1 MRLLLTHKSA
11 LEYWRLHGKAQDEF
25 SRSRQKSAAPAYYPE
40 FAAICQLA
48 TGGLS
53 LPLDAVVSSRAA
65 RRASAALRSHVFE
78 APLPRGG
85 VVDVGGGLCVSSPEL
100 CFFWMASELSLVK
113 LIELGFEL
121 CGSYSLPGPVP
132 DEEGAY
138 KRPPLTST
146 KKLAAFVAQMEGAHG
161 VRKAT
166 QALRYITDGSASPM
180 ETVLV
185 MLLALP
191 YKLGGYGLYMP
202 ELNARVTPAKTAKK
216 IASKSHYYCDLFWPD
231 VDVAAEYDSDQF
243 HTGADRIASD
253 SKRRNALATM
263 GVLVVTVTNQQI
275 RNTVELEKVAKQLA
289 AGIGKQL
296 RHNEKPGFRDAQIAL
311 RSQLL

>member
-1 MRLLLTHKSA
+1 M
-11 LEYWRLHGKAQDEF
+11 
-25 SRSRQKSAAPAYYPE
+25 
-40 FAAICQLA
+40 
-48 TGGLS
+48 
-53 LPLDAVVSSRAA
+53 PLDATVSSKAA
-65 RRASAALRSHVFE
+65 RRVTSVVRSHVFE
-78 APLPRGG
+78 AALPRGG
-85 VVDVGGGLCVSSPEL
+85 VVYVGGGLCVSSPEL

-121 CGSYSLPGPVP
+121 CGSYSLPGPAP
-132 DEEGAY
+132 GEEGAY
-138 KRPPLTST
+138 RRPPLTST
-146 KKLAAFVAQMEGAHG
+146 KKLAAFVGQMAGAHG

-166 QALRYITDGSASPM
+166 RALRYIADGSASPM

-185 MLLALP
+185 MLLTLP

-243 HTGADRIASD
+243 HTGPDRISSD

-263 GVLVVTVTNQQI
+263 GVLVVTVTNRQI
-275 RNTVELEKVAKQLA
+275 RDTVELEKVAKQLA

-296 RHNEKPGFRDAQIAL
+296 RHNEKPGFRNAQREL
-311 RSQLL
+311 RGMLL